1 MSASGTRVYVGRVP
15 MDARDKDIEKFF
27 KGYGRLREI
36 LMKNGYTFVVSL
48 AEKLSW
54 AISRQLRTTNI
65 YSDMVFV

>member
-48 AEKLSW
+48 AEKLSCLQTLSVMEKY
-54 AISRQLRTTNI
+54 IPSQ
-65 YSDMVFV
+65 V

>member
-65 YSDMVFV
+65 